1 LVYAKIK
8 IKKMKS
14 YYNLITAICVLVL
27 FGACNSASEKPETPI
42 EVVDTDVVTEE
53 VEGER
58 DIYIPTTISKEAQ
71 ATLQKIVELKPYL
84 RKTPELDEI
93 DKWDAFYQGVEAQQS
108 GNFDKIIAAYNV
120 TTKEREYDGVPVLD
134 VKPVDWKDNGKVLIY
149 THGGAY
155 AIFSA
160 KSTIASSAPMCNSSK
175 LRVVSIDYTLV
186 PHANWEQI
194 QEQVL
199 RVIKALL
206 KEGYDMD
213 DIAIYGDSAGGGL
226 AISTVLNL
234 RDAGLGMPAAVV
246 LLSPWADIS
255 DAGDSQVTLKNADPT
270 LSYDALL
277 KNCAIGYASGL
288 DLKDPKVSPLY
299 ADFTQGFPPCLI
311 AEGTKCIFLSTSVR
325 LYQALEQANQKVKL
339 DMYEGMWHVFQQHPM
354 PESKMSIDKATK
366 FINKQLNSK

>member
-1 LVYAKIK
+1 ML
-8 IKKMKS
+8 
-14 YYNLITAICVLVL
+14 LLL
-27 FGACNSASEKPETPI
+27 GACKNTSNKQDSAIDVI
-42 EVVDTDVVTEE
+42 ETDVKNEP
-53 VEGER
+53 VENDR
-58 DIYIPTTISKEAQ
+58 DVYIPTTISEEAQ
-71 ATLQKIVELKPYL
+71 ATLKQLAELKPYL
-84 RKTPELDEI
+84 RRAPEI
-93 DKWDAFYQGVEAQQS
+93 DDIEKWDEFYQGVEAQQS
-108 GNFDKIIAAYNV
+108 VNFNKIVEAYNV
-120 TTKEREYDGVPVLD
+120 KVEEAQFGGVPVLD
-134 VKPVDWKDNGKVLIY
+134 VKPADWVDNGKVLIY

-175 LRVVSIDYTLV
+175 LRVISIDYTVV
-186 PHANWEQI
+186 PHANWEEI

-199 RVIKALL
+199 RVVKALL

-234 RDAGLGMPAAVV
+234 RDAGLGMPAAIV

-255 DAGDSQVTLKNADPT
+255 DAGDSQNTLKDADPT
-270 LSYDALL
+270 LSYESLL

-325 LYQALEQANQKVKL
+325 LYQALEQANQEVKL
-339 DMYEGMWHVFQQHPM
+339 DMYEGMWHVFQQAPI